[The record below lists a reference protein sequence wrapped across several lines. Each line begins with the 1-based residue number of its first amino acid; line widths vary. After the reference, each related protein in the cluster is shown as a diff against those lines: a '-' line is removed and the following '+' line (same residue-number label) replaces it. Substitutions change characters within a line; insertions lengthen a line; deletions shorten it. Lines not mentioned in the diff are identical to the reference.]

1 MYDRFGSDAANQMGG
16 DNFQGN
22 PFAGGGFGGFGGFG
36 NGGFHVHVI
45 TITVFFFLLILQY
58 FLLYLSI

>member
-45 TITVFFFLLILQY
+45 TIAAIFC
-58 FLLYLSI
+58 